1 MKWTRRRRRL
11 VIGVAV
17 TLLAPLGLWL
27 TLVATGV
34 APKPGEPMFP
44 PFNMSDRVW
53 KLPIEGEGGDLKIVY
68 GEKEYTPDEFVGIVR
83 ERQVNAQGVAWL
95 FSVLDI
101 TSWVSLGW
109 VAFGLLGQFI
119 FAGRMVVQLIAA
131 EKVKEAVVPPIFWW
145 MSLVGSTMLII
156 YFIWR
161 VEVVGILGQ
170 ATGWF
175 VYIRNLW
182 FIYGKPRA
190 NAQKS

>member
-1 MKWTRRRRRL
+1 MKLTRRRKRL
-11 VIGVAV
+11 ILGVSIA
-17 TLLAPLGLWL
+17 LLAPLGVWIG
-27 TLVATGV
+27 LVAAGV
-34 APKPGEPMFP
+34 APKPGEAMFP

-53 KLPIEGEGGDLKIVY
+53 KLPIEGEPGDLKIVY
-68 GEKEYTPDEFVGIVR
+68 DKGSYTPEEFFDLVR
-83 ERQVNAQGVAWL
+83 ERQVSARGVAWL

-109 VAFGLLGQFI
+109 VAFGLLGQGI

-131 EKVKEAVVPPIFWW
+131 ERAKKSVVPPIFWW

-170 ATGWF
+170 ATGWI

-182 FIYGKPRA
+182 FIYGRPRESA
-190 NAQKS
+190 G